1 MTILLM
7 CYREEL
13 VMPVPFL
20 LGALGV
26 AAGVIGAGGHLS
38 AKETNESAQRISEE
52 AQELYNNSKRSLE
65 QAQNKTE
72 KSLLKLGYQKKNV
85 LDSSMKQFL
94 DSYDKVKHIQV
105 TESVGLSEISNFS
118 IDQQGAIQLREMV
131 DIYSSSIKSGAT
143 GVAAGAVVALAASGS
158 LSVVTGGLATA
169 GSALLAGEVTA
180 AAGIAGSALSFGAA
194 MTPLAAVAAPVVL
207 FTGISA
213 SIKADENLEK
223 ANAMYAEAEAAS
235 EKMKISETLCYAI
248 SERSEMFDDLLINL
262 NGMFAECSSML
273 AGVVR
278 KKEGRIF
285 KKKLSSS
292 DFTEEELKLMAVTR
306 SLAGAVKS
314 VIDTP
319 ILSKDGNIA
328 YESENVYEETAEKLP
343 DFSKVVDEVKSID
356 YNAKPIEAKVV
367 KVTSRSGY
375 NKTSASGVLGGAR
388 SVFAFVLGFFVAT
401 SFAENIALAIT
412 SGNDKFLFL
421 DSFTAN
427 HIACWVLICS
437 IITMLIG
444 CFEGNKVKRLCVW
457 GNSIATFVLYVEYC
471 RSAELMNHYIIF
483 SVIFFL
489 GAVAL
494 YSFFEGKK
502 KEWRCAE
509 FLYSLIL
516 LIALWPL
523 GFGVYA
529 FFSIYLGFSSDFWLV
544 VTSAF
549 MFLAALGR
557 AIEF

>member
-1 MTILLM
+1 
-7 CYREEL
+7 
-13 VMPVPFL
+13 MPVPFL

-38 AKETNESAQRISEE
+38 AKETNEKAQRISEE
-52 AQELYNNSKRSLE
+52 AQELYNNSKYSLE

-94 DSYDKVKHIQV
+94 ASYDNVKDIQV
-105 TESVGLSEISNFS
+105 TESIGLNEISNFS
-118 IDQQGAIQLREMV
+118 IDQEGAIQLREMT

-143 GVAAGAVVALAASGS
+143 GAAAGAVVALAASGS

-213 SIKADENLEK
+213 SMKADENLEK
-223 ANAMYAEAEAAS
+223 ANTMYAEAEAAS
-235 EKMKISETLCYAI
+235 EKMKVSETLCYAI
-248 SERSEMFDDLLINL
+248 SERSEMFDDLLLNL

-278 KKEGRIF
+278 KKEGKIF

-292 DFTEEELKLMAVTR
+292 DFTEDELKLMAVTR

-319 ILSKDGNIA
+319 ILSNDGNIT
-328 YESENVYEETAEKLP
+328 YESENVYQTTVEKLP
-343 DFSKVVDEVKSID
+343 DFSKVVDEVKSVD

-367 KVTSRSGY
+367 NATSKS
-375 NKTSASGVLGGAR
+375 NSDKISANGVLNGAR
-388 SVFAFVLGFFVAT
+388 NVFAFVLGFFVAAL
-401 SFAENIALAIT
+401 FAENIAFAIT
-412 SGNDKFLFL
+412 SGNNKFLFF

-427 HIACWVLICS
+427 HIACWVLLCS
-437 IITMLIG
+437 IITMIIG
-444 CFEGNKVKRLCVW
+444 RFKGSKVERLCMW
-457 GNSIATFVLYVEYC
+457 GSCISAFVLYVEYC
-471 RSAELMNHYIIF
+471 RSVEQMNHYIIF
-483 SVIFFL
+483 SVVFFF
-489 GAVAL
+489 VAAML
-494 YSFFEGKK
+494 YSFLEGKK
-502 KEWRCAE
+502 KGWQCAD
-509 FLYSLIL
+509 FLYSLIM

-529 FFSIYLGFSSDFWLV
+529 FFSIFLGFSSGFWLV
-544 VTSAF
+544 VTSVF
-549 MFLAALGR
+549 MLLVSVGTAVKD
-557 AIEF
+557 